1 MTSKQEKKDPLNS
14 LDIMHLHLPLNAF
27 FLKISD
33 TFWTK
38 VKQLLTMN
46 KTDKVLKELVSELY
60 KLFVYIHHNP
70 SICHIIYLLFI

>member
-1 MTSKQEKKDPLNS
+1 
-14 LDIMHLHLPLNAF
+14 
-27 FLKISD
+27 
-33 TFWTK
+33 
-38 VKQLLTMN
+38 MN